1 MASFHCLCFVSVF
14 ESFGLAGKNLA
25 SNGRLIAATEY
36 RTEYKTEYRP
46 MVNDEL
52 N

>member
-1 MASFHCLCFVSVF
+1 MASFNFLCFVSLF
-14 ESFGLAGKNLA
+14 KSFGLAGTNLA

-36 RTEYKTEYRP
+36 RTECKTEYRP
-46 MVNDEL
+46 MVNDEP